1 VRDTDSSERTAAT
14 MAQGD
19 FEVNEQGLYVATR
32 QFLLRRGYCC
42 GCGCRNCPYIGTAQ
56 DRYPGQRPLPATAAE
71 QRAREQREG

>member
-32 QFLLRRGYCC
+32 QFLLRRG
-42 GCGCRNCPYIGTAQ
+42 CRNCPYIGTAQ